1 MATVTPPTST
11 HGSPR
16 ATSLTQKPTPRASH
30 RLRALIDAL
39 SSVKSTGDATFAA
52 LATEAEE
59 LGVGDTPPERPQAK
73 PRKPKGPRVQA
84 PRRPYRTFR
93 SSSGAEIR
101 VGRSA
106 KDNDRL
112 SIEPEFRDADD
123 WWLHAAGAAGSHIVI
138 RADSLAAGGGAAA
151 AAATLPDE
159 VARDA
164 AVLAARHSK
173 AAQSGVVQV
182 TLCKARQVSKPLG
195 AKPGLVRLNGDVRT
209 LTVDWQRERP
219 RLERL
224 ERDEEPIEDE

>member
-1 MATVTPPTST
+1 MGPWTPPTPT
-11 HGSPR
+11 HGRPR
-16 ATSLTQKPTPRASH
+16 AIRLTHRATPRSSH
-30 RLRALIDAL
+30 RLRALVDAL
-39 SSVKSTGDATFAA
+39 SSVKSAGDAAFVA

-59 LGVGDTPPERPQAK
+59 LGVGDTPPERPQPK

-138 RADSLAAGGGAAA
+138 RADSLATGAAAA

-195 AKPGLVRLNGDVRT
+195 AKPGLVRLSGDVRT